1 MKEVLSQ
8 KNVRYAFIDVCESVG
23 KLKLFFKLRDTEPV
37 LEAAREAH
45 RVGIPTLVVDGQV
58 IPVDDA
64 EHMERLIDEL
74 DLAAEE

>member
-8 KNVRYAFIDVCESVG
+8 KNVRYAFIDICESVG
-23 KLKLFFKLRDTEPV
+23 KLKMYLKLRDTEPA
-37 LEAAREAH
+37 LEAACEAH

-74 DLAAEE
+74 ELAAEE